1 LTGGR
6 KQKLVPPFFCQLNL
20 EPELIVATTGGM
32 QQDLDP
38 PLFKKSLNDYKNF
51 QLMEFDLLP
60 IIE

>member
-1 LTGGR
+1 
-6 KQKLVPPFFCQLNL
+6 LNL